1 MVCSLA
7 LWLLTG
13 ASCSPRGRPSGLWED
28 ELPTEPGFVSC
39 KNIFLSCKKKKKN
52 KTCRLRAQVE
62 PEENRKKKTLRES
75 SRENKVVSHDQL
87 LLWMRAAAVFD
98 LLDL

>member
-7 LWLLTG
+7 LWLLIG

-39 KNIFLSCKKKKKN
+39 KNIFLSCKKKKN

-62 PEENRKKKTLRES
+62 PEENRKKKPT
-75 SRENKVVSHDQL
+75 ENQVERTRLFLMIS
-87 LLWMRAAAVFD
+87 FYYG
-98 LLDL
+98 